1 MFAKVT
7 SKVFIAVQNLNTE
20 ELTKC
25 SEDEIRPF
33 LASLVRMCLLPSDNA
48 PSRMLAVS
56 RKQIMGVLVGIEAVN
71 NIVSL
76 LQVNFHELE
85 QEIKKE
91 QQLRKPQQSQQDA
104 VQFHNLTNGIALGFE
119 RADMTK
125 KVRIVISEFFY
136 LQSQIAEHTA
146 YNLNLP
152 GGSGNN
158 NPSRIN
164 TAEQIKSSELF
175 NNEIYLEEI
184 ADIICVALTE
194 LPSLL
199 SVQDIVET
207 LLYVNHGNELIC
219 WIVANLPD
227 SFKEIVT
234 GLIGNG
240 DEETPDGRI
249 RLSTLY
255 ALSAMNPKQSL
266 STRAL
271 CVDMTKM
278 PSLMLK
284 LSLDDPKD
292 LIAFVSGML
301 LGNDQGTRAWF
312 AQYVRSNQKR
322 KSDALQ
328 NVRDELQN
336 QLQRVVDQMARTS
349 PSADD
354 EVVVQASAILRLYC
368 ALRGIAGIKFNE
380 EEIPLLMQLITSR
393 PLPSTAGIRFVSIGL
408 CMLIAC
414 PSLIAQPALEAKGTD
429 WVQWLIRDET
439 YYASTESETSSF
451 GEMLLLMAIHFHSNQ
466 LSAIGELVCTTL
478 GMKIPFRPNNT
489 TRMKQIFTQDI
500 FTEQIV
506 AAHAVKVNV
515 TMDLNAN
522 MPGYLP
528 VHCIHQLLKSRA
540 FSKHKVPIKDWIYK
554 QICCSTT
561 PLHPVLPSLI
571 EAYVTSILLTNT
583 TSVAVQTIKGEAM
596 ATTHRPLSEAE
607 ILRVFQRTIKVGY
620 NNKNIKN
627 GDKQKHNSS
636 GKATKKYFGFEFG
649 GSTGC
654 AAEVEALDGSKE
666 SNIAAQL
673 LMLYYALL
681 YEDVRLNNMT
691 NLLLCGRKIK
701 SYSTDFLSELPIKYL
716 LQQAQ
721 RHQNAFGG
729 LFAPLLKLLVTHF
742 PHLSLVE
749 DWLEEEE
756 LLVGGPAKSSRG
768 GCKSQ
773 TMLSEQHV
781 REAFEQLEFS
791 PSKCVK
797 LLKSMLRL
805 PPKDL
810 WYISEPFIEHFA
822 DILRPNTP
830 KMVQELY
837 KKMWIRLNTVLP
849 RRLWA
854 MSINSLMPPPTKSLV
869 KSFALSHDH
878 YTIDA
883 LHILRCDERVFRCP
897 DALSVVLR
905 VLQAG
910 LAASKSQLQRHILDK
925 PILEKTG
932 NGHGVDGEREEFRLT
947 LIYAQETA
955 AVQILLEACL
965 ETAEDRSYSPLILQE
980 VRGIICSYIHQIFI
994 SDMTLAKLVLF
1005 QGFSPELLSVVVR
1018 GVPSMHVCLLY
1029 IPELLNMPEMEKQI
1043 FAIDL
1048 ASHLAMQY
1056 AMPKSYNTAK
1066 LCINILTTLLG
1077 GEWLWGMT
1085 FGLLRSF
1092 IKSTVLIN
1100 SLPLQL
1106 FRGTFGR
1113 TYSGRHCRVWC
1124 GSPKPFRR

>member
-7 SKVFIAVQNLNTE
+7 SKVFIAVQNLNTD
-20 ELTKC
+20 ELTRC

-48 PSRMLAVS
+48 PSRLLAVS

-76 LQVNFHELE
+76 LQVNYHDLE

-91 QQLRKPQQSQQDA
+91 QQLRKPLQTQQDA
-104 VQFHNLTNGIALGFE
+104 VQFHNLQNGIALGFE

-125 KVRIVISEFFY
+125 KVRIVLSEFFY
-136 LQSQIAEHTA
+136 LQSQIAEHVA
-146 YNLNLP
+146 YNVNLP
-152 GGSGNN
+152 SGTTPRTN
-158 NPSRIN
+158 N
-164 TAEQIKSSELF
+164 TADQIKSSELF
-175 NNEIYLEEI
+175 NNEIYLEEM
-184 ADIICVALTE
+184 ADIVCVALTE

-234 GLIGNG
+234 ALIGNG
-240 DEETPDGRI
+240 DEETADGRI
-249 RLSTLY
+249 RLNTLY
-255 ALSAMNPKQSL
+255 ALCAMNPKQSL

-284 LSLDDPKD
+284 LSLEDPKD
-292 LIAFVSGML
+292 LIAFVSGLL
-301 LGNDQGTRAWF
+301 LGNDQATRTWF
-312 AQYVRSNQKR
+312 AQYVRTSQKR

-328 NVRDELQN
+328 NVRDELQA
-336 QLQRVVDQMARTS
+336 QLQRMVDQMTRSYPS
-349 PSADD
+349 PED
-354 EVVVQASAILRLYC
+354 ETVVQASAILRLYC
-368 ALRGIAGIKFNE
+368 ALRGIAGIKFNDE
-380 EEIPLLMQLITSR
+380 EVPLLMQLITAR
-393 PLPSTAGIRFVSIGL
+393 PLPSTAGIRFVSLGL

-414 PSLIAQPALEAKGTD
+414 PSLIAQPALEAKGTE

-439 YYASTESETSSF
+439 YFASTTSETSSF

-466 LSAIGELVCTTL
+466 LSAIGELVCATL

-500 FTEQIV
+500 FTEQVV

-571 EAYVTSILLTNT
+571 EAYVTAILLTNT
-583 TSVAVQTIKGEAM
+583 GGGGGGSSSALTTTNSKGESAL
-596 ATTHRPLSEAE
+596 TTHKPLSEAE
-607 ILRVFQRTIKVGY
+607 ILKVFQRTITVG
-620 NNKNIKN
+620 
-627 GDKQKHNSS
+627 GGSKQKPPGS
-636 GKATKKYFGFEFG
+636 KKYFGFEFG
-649 GSTGC
+649 GS
-654 AAEVEALDGSKE
+654 AACPAEMEGSKE
-666 SNIAAQL
+666 NNIAAQL

-691 NLLLCGRKIK
+691 NLMICGRKIK

-756 LLVGGPAKSSRG
+756 LLQQVGGARKGKYS
-768 GCKSQ
+768 
-773 TMLSEQHV
+773 TTIAEQHV
-781 REAFEQLEFS
+781 HEVFEQLEFS

-810 WYISEPFIEHFA
+810 WYISDAFIEHFA

-837 KKMWIRLNTVLP
+837 QKMWIRLNTVLP

-854 MSINSLMPPPTKSLV
+854 MSTNSLMPPPTKSLV

-883 LHILRCDERVFRCP
+883 LHILRCDERVFRWP

-905 VLQAG
+905 ILQAG
-910 LAASKSQLQRHILDK
+910 LAASKSQLQRHMLDK
-925 PILEKTG
+925 PILDKTS

-965 ETAEDRSYSPLILQE
+965 ETAEDRKYSPCTLQE
-980 VRGIICSYIHQIFI
+980 IRGIICSYIHQIFI

-1005 QGFSPELLSVVVR
+1005 QGFSPDLLSIVVR

-1029 IPELLNMPEMEKQI
+1029 IPELLNMPEMDKQI

-1077 GEWLWGMT
+1077 GEWNGVDREKNWHR
-1085 FGLLRSF
+1085 FYFR
-1092 IKSTVLIN
+1092 
-1100 SLPLQL
+1100 PL
-1106 FRGTFGR
+1106 
-1113 TYSGRHCRVWC
+1113 
-1124 GSPKPFRR
+1124 

>member
-7 SKVFIAVQNLNTE
+7 AKVFIAVQNLDTQK
-20 ELTKC
+20 LTRF

-33 LASLVRMCLLPSDNA
+33 LSSLVRMCLLPSDNA
-48 PSRMLAVS
+48 PSQRLSAS

-76 LQVNFHELE
+76 LQVNYHELE

-91 QQLRKPQQSQQDA
+91 QQLRKPLHTQQDSA
-104 VQFHNLTNGIALGFE
+104 QFHNLQHGIALGFE

-125 KVRIVISEFFY
+125 KVRIVLSEFFF
-136 LQSQIAEHTA
+136 LQSQIAEHLA
-146 YNLNLP
+146 LNMNLP
-152 GGSGNN
+152 TGTSSSSASI
-158 NPSRIN
+158 PATRI
-164 TAEQIKSSELF
+164 ADQIKSSELF
-175 NNEIYLEEI
+175 NNEIYLEEV

-227 SFKEIVT
+227 SFKEIVVALLLGST
-234 GLIGNG
+234 
-240 DEETPDGRI
+240 DEDTVDGRI
-249 RLSTLY
+249 RLNTLY
-255 ALSAMNPKQSL
+255 ALCAMNPKQSL

-271 CVDMTKM
+271 CVDLTKM
-278 PSLMLK
+278 PSLMLR
-284 LSLDDPKD
+284 LSLEDPKD
-292 LIAFVSGML
+292 LIAFISGLL
-301 LGNDQGTRAWF
+301 LGNDQATRTWF
-312 AQYVRSNQKR
+312 AQYVRTGQKR

-328 NVRDELQN
+328 NVRDELLT
-336 QLQRVVDQMARTS
+336 QLRRIVDQMTPRHS
-349 PSADD
+349 QD
-354 EVVVQASAILRLYC
+354 ELVVQASAILRLYC
-368 ALRGIAGIKFNE
+368 ALRGIAGIKFND
-380 EEIPLLMQLITSR
+380 EEIPLLMQLITAK
-393 PLPSTAGIRFVSIGL
+393 PSPTSAGIRFVSLGL

-414 PSLIAQPALEAKGTD
+414 PSLIAQPALEAKGTE
-429 WVQWLIRDET
+429 WVQWLIKDET
-439 YYASTESETSSF
+439 YFAESSAARETASF

-466 LSAIGELVCTTL
+466 LSAIGELVCSTL

-515 TMDLNAN
+515 TIGLNAN

-571 EAYVTSILLTNT
+571 EAYVTAILLSGGN
-583 TSVAVQTIKGEAM
+583 SGSNIGKGEGIGGAGAAST
-596 ATTHRPLSEAE
+596 ATHKPLSEAE
-607 ILRVFQRTIKVGY
+607 ILKVFEQTIRVG
-620 NNKNIKN
+620 
-627 GDKQKHNSS
+627 GKQKQSNMAAN
-636 GKATKKYFGFEFG
+636 GKNKRYFEYEFG
-649 GSTGC
+649 GPSAGVAKQGT
-654 AAEVEALDGSKE
+654 VEGGRQKKE
-666 SNIAAQL
+666 ELPGNNIAAQL

-681 YEDVRLNNMT
+681 FEDVRLNNMT
-691 NLLLCGRKIK
+691 NLLMTGRKIK

-721 RHQNAFGG
+721 RHQNEFGG
-729 LFAPLLKLLVTHF
+729 LFAPLLRLLVTHF

-749 DWLEEEE
+749 DWLEDEDMVAANEKRHRTNKNTS
-756 LLVGGPAKSSRG
+756 LGVIAI
-768 GCKSQ
+768 
-773 TMLSEQHV
+773 TEQHV
-781 REAFEQLEFS
+781 HEAFEQMRTDFS
-791 PSKCVK
+791 PSRCVK

-810 WYISEPFIEHFA
+810 WHLSEPFIEHFA
-822 DILRPNTP
+822 DILQPNTP

-854 MSINSLMPPPTKSLV
+854 MSTNALMPATATSLV

-897 DALSVVLR
+897 DALLIVLR
-905 VLQAG
+905 ILQAG

-925 PILEKTG
+925 PIIERGAG
-932 NGHGVDGEREEFRLT
+932 NSNNGGYDSEREEFRLT

-965 ETAEDRSYSPLILQE
+965 EGVSDQAESACVLQE
-980 VRGIICSYIHQIFI
+980 IRGIICSYIHQIFI

-1005 QGFSPELLSVVVR
+1005 QGFSPDLLSVVVR

-1048 ASHLAMQY
+1048 ASHLSLQY
-1056 AMPKSYNTAK
+1056 AMPKSYSTAK
-1066 LCINILTTLLG
+1066 LCINILTVLLG
-1077 GEWLWGMT
+1077 GG
-1085 FGLLRSF
+1085 
-1092 IKSTVLIN
+1092 
-1100 SLPLQL
+1100 
-1106 FRGTFGR
+1106 
-1113 TYSGRHCRVWC
+1113 
-1124 GSPKPFRR
+1124 